1 MNFKTS
7 TTIAIK
13 FTAYV
18 ITLFIIVGVMINIGF
33 LVQRHQWENWKLDN
47 WWPVFKPGKL
57 FKEPINKVITLAP
70 TQEIIEE
77 IKENTIIAN
86 ISKID
91 ETYIIYRI
99 QPQKIKIIE
108 VNRLVEMQSNLL
120 RITIIIIALWAMTT
134 FLFARIFVASSLSKI
149 QELVQYVKDL
159 DIHKLTMPV
168 PLSGPEDDEIRI
180 IAQTLQSSL
189 DTIKIQTDSLKDF
202 VSYASH
208 ELKTPLATI
217 RWLVDLWT
225 KTKNIEVTW
234 TKIKK
239 TLTEMNNLL
248 DSLVSI
254 TKWEFSSIN
263 KEETDIIPLIR
274 NTVEHI
280 SKQFEYKNIILLQD
294 IPQKYIVSGKSEIIS
309 IIISNIVQ
317 NAYKF
322 TPENGN
328 ITILIED
335 KKIIVEDTWPGI
347 ALEDQNRIWT
357 RFWKK
362 NTTTNE
368 WYGLGLYMVKLL
380 IEKLWRSITVK
391 SIPNTWTSFIIYLE

>member
-7 TTIAIK
+7 TAIAIK
-13 FTAYV
+13 FTMYV
-18 ITLFIIVGVMINIGF
+18 ITLFFIVGVMINIGF
-33 LVQRHQWENWKLDN
+33 LVQRHQWENGKFDN
-47 WWPVFKPGKL
+47 GWPIFKPWKL
-57 FKEPINKVITLAP
+57 FKEPINKIITLTP

-77 IKENTIIAN
+77 IRKNTIIAN

-99 QPQKIKIIE
+99 QPQKVRIIE

-120 RITIIIIALWAMTT
+120 RITIIIIALGAMTT
-134 FLFARIFVASSLSKI
+134 FLFARIFVESSLSKI
-149 QELVQYVKDL
+149 QELVQYVKGL

-217 RWLVDLWT
+217 RWLVDLGI

-248 DSLVSI
+248 DSLVLI

-263 KEETDIIPLIR
+263 KEETDIIPLII
-274 NTVEHI
+274 NIVEHI
-280 SKQFEYKNIILLQD
+280 GKQFEYKNITLLQD
-294 IPQKYIVSGKSEIIS
+294 IPEKYIISGKSEIIS
-309 IIISNIVQ
+309 IIISNILQ

-322 TPENGN
+322 TPENGS
-328 ITILIED
+328 ITILLQD
-335 KKIIVEDTWPGI
+335 KKLIIEDTWPGI
-347 ALEDQNRIWT
+347 ALEDQKRIWT

-380 IEKLWRSITVK
+380 IEKLWRSIMVK
-391 SIPNTWTSFIIYLE
+391 SLANIWTSFTIHLE

>member
-18 ITLFIIVGVMINIGF
+18 ITLFLIVGVMINIGF

-57 FKEPINKVITLAP
+57 FKEPINKVITLSP
-70 TQEIIEE
+70 TEEIIEE

-189 DTIKIQTDSLKDF
+189 DTIKVQTDSLKDF

-254 TKWEFSSIN
+254 TKWEFSSIH

-280 SKQFEYKNIILLQD
+280 NKQFEYKNITLLQD

-391 SIPNTWTSFIIYLE
+391 SIPNTWTSFIIHLE